1 MKKVIVGA
9 AVVAAGLLG
18 ASAAQAASFTYNFCG
33 FAGASDPC
41 PDDLSEA
48 SLTFD
53 EVAGGDVNDYTLTV
67 RFVGTD
73 PDLYID

>member
-1 MKKVIVGA
+1 MKKALVGA

-18 ASAAQAASFTYNFCG
+18 ASAAQAASFLVNFCG
-33 FAGASDPC
+33 FVGQSSTC
-41 PDDLSEA
+41 PADLSEA

-67 RFVGTD
+67 RFVGT
-73 PDLYID
+73 